1 MSGQE
6 TMKTW
11 ALEWYQTRIDGK
23 RAKNTQD
30 GYRNL
35 IEHYII
41 PQLGLVQLS
50 QLTTRRVCSF
60 YARLG
65 RQGLAHNSV
74 WCVHLLLRRIL
85 DEACREG
92 RMDRN
97 PVSKINFTQ
106 GEIER
111 KTWVSTEQLNHY
123 LEAVQLWG
131 AYPIFYIGLSSGLR
145 QGELISLTWAA
156 FDIQKKLLL
165 LPKRWVQL
173 NERATQIL
181 LQERQRYPNQDRIF
195 LDPKH
200 GEPYTCPRLYYIH
213 RQARKEAHIPQMG
226 FRDLQKQVREENM
239 L

>member
-1 MSGQE
+1 MSEQE
-6 TMKTW
+6 TIKTW
-11 ALEWYQTRIDGK
+11 TLEWYQTRIDGK

-41 PQLGLVQLS
+41 PQLGSAQLS
-50 QLTTRRVCSF
+50 QLTTRQVCSF
-60 YARLG
+60 YAWLG

-97 PVSKINFTQ
+97 PASKINFTQ

-111 KTWVSTEQLNHY
+111 KTWVSTAQLNHY